1 MKIVVAVT
9 AASGALYARLCL
21 EQLLRAEEVSEIAL
35 VYSAHAREVA
45 DFEGVTLPE
54 DPRIRIFDNDDLF
67 APPAS
72 GSADYDAMAVVPCSV
87 GTLGRIACG
96 ISQSLIERA
105 ADVMLKER
113 RRLVLVV
120 RETPLSLI
128 HLRNMTAL
136 TEAGAVVLPASP
148 GFYARPSSIEEL
160 CRSVT
165 ERVTALLGISG
176 PRYRWTGEGRSAG
189 RNDSDSENKP
199 TLPDLR
205 RFFVTLPPRKIV
217 NKNIPMA
224 TTADIKIGMCIE
236 LDGKTFQIVD
246 FQHVK
251 PGKGPA
257 FVRTKLKNL
266 ENGRVLENTFS
277 AGAKIEP
284 VRVERRPYQFT
295 YEDDLGAHFMHTE
308 TFEEINIDKNLIDN
322 YDLMADG
329 QIVEVM
335 FHTEKE
341 SVLSAELPPIVD
353 MEVTYTEP
361 GIKGDTASTNSLKP
375 ATVNTGATI
384 KVPLFI
390 NTGDKIRVDTRT
402 REYYER
408 IK

>member
-148 GFYARPSSIEEL
+148 GFYARSSSIEEL

-189 RNDSDSENKP
+189 RNDSDSEK
-199 TLPDLR
+199 
-205 RFFVTLPPRKIV
+205 
-217 NKNIPMA
+217 
-224 TTADIKIGMCIE
+224 
-236 LDGKTFQIVD
+236 
-246 FQHVK
+246 
-251 PGKGPA
+251 
-257 FVRTKLKNL
+257 
-266 ENGRVLENTFS
+266 
-277 AGAKIEP
+277 
-284 VRVERRPYQFT
+284 
-295 YEDDLGAHFMHTE
+295 
-308 TFEEINIDKNLIDN
+308 
-322 YDLMADG
+322 
-329 QIVEVM
+329 
-335 FHTEKE
+335 
-341 SVLSAELPPIVD
+341 
-353 MEVTYTEP
+353 
-361 GIKGDTASTNSLKP
+361 
-375 ATVNTGATI
+375 
-384 KVPLFI
+384 
-390 NTGDKIRVDTRT
+390 
-402 REYYER
+402 
-408 IK
+408 

>member
-96 ISQSLIERA
+96 VSQSLIERA

-120 RETPLSLI
+120 RQTPLSLI

-136 TEAGAVVLPASP
+136 TEAGASVLPASP

-160 CRSVT
+160 CRSVA

-176 PRYRWTGEGRSAG
+176 PGYRWTGEGRSAG
-189 RNDSDSENKP
+189 RNDSDSEK
-199 TLPDLR
+199 
-205 RFFVTLPPRKIV
+205 
-217 NKNIPMA
+217 
-224 TTADIKIGMCIE
+224 
-236 LDGKTFQIVD
+236 
-246 FQHVK
+246 
-251 PGKGPA
+251 
-257 FVRTKLKNL
+257 
-266 ENGRVLENTFS
+266 
-277 AGAKIEP
+277 
-284 VRVERRPYQFT
+284 
-295 YEDDLGAHFMHTE
+295 
-308 TFEEINIDKNLIDN
+308 
-322 YDLMADG
+322 
-329 QIVEVM
+329 
-335 FHTEKE
+335 
-341 SVLSAELPPIVD
+341 
-353 MEVTYTEP
+353 
-361 GIKGDTASTNSLKP
+361 
-375 ATVNTGATI
+375 
-384 KVPLFI
+384 
-390 NTGDKIRVDTRT
+390 
-402 REYYER
+402 
-408 IK
+408 

>member
-148 GFYARPSSIEEL
+148 GFYARPSSTEEL

-189 RNDSDSENKP
+189 RNDSDSEK
-199 TLPDLR
+199 
-205 RFFVTLPPRKIV
+205 
-217 NKNIPMA
+217 
-224 TTADIKIGMCIE
+224 
-236 LDGKTFQIVD
+236 
-246 FQHVK
+246 
-251 PGKGPA
+251 
-257 FVRTKLKNL
+257 
-266 ENGRVLENTFS
+266 
-277 AGAKIEP
+277 
-284 VRVERRPYQFT
+284 
-295 YEDDLGAHFMHTE
+295 
-308 TFEEINIDKNLIDN
+308 
-322 YDLMADG
+322 
-329 QIVEVM
+329 
-335 FHTEKE
+335 
-341 SVLSAELPPIVD
+341 
-353 MEVTYTEP
+353 
-361 GIKGDTASTNSLKP
+361 
-375 ATVNTGATI
+375 
-384 KVPLFI
+384 
-390 NTGDKIRVDTRT
+390 
-402 REYYER
+402 
-408 IK
+408 